1 MYMRRK
7 EATLLS
13 TDIYQRHTRM
23 RLSTL
28 SVTFIPTLLRAFP
41 VMSSFH
47 PPSGS
52 LNLSSKTVTSSDG
65 LQLFT
70 ESAGK
75 EGAPAGK
82 SPSLSPDSANRFLMQ
97 HCTVIFLHGL
107 ACTSAAFDPLFKDPN
122 LTSSLFMVSR
132 TSFLFN
138 WIGDD
143 PFGVQIR
150 YDTRGHGRTGG
161 PDNPEGYVSKRNVTS
176 LQMSSGGMELKE
188 GFIVYADDFA
198 AVAAAYGVKKPFFA
212 GW

>member
-1 MYMRRK
+1 
-7 EATLLS
+7 
-13 TDIYQRHTRM
+13 
-23 RLSTL
+23 
-28 SVTFIPTLLRAFP
+28 
-41 VMSSFH
+41 MSSFH

-52 LNLSSKTVTSSDG
+52 LKLPSKIVTSSDG
-65 LQLFT
+65 LQIFT

-82 SPSLSPDSANRFLMQ
+82 SPSLPPDSANSFLMQ
-97 HCTVIFLHGL
+97 HCIVIFLHGL
-107 ACTSAAFDPLFKDPN
+107 ACTSAAFDPLFEDRN

-132 TSFLFN
+132 ISFLFN
-138 WIGDD
+138 RLSDN

-176 LQMSSGGMELKE
+176 SQMSSGSMGLKE
-188 GFIVYADDFA
+188 GFIVYADDFS